1 MTPSIEEARKLCEDG
16 ALQWT
21 NHAFVRLMQRN
32 ISTRD
37 VEYAIMN
44 GEIIEAYPDD
54 YPYPSGLVLC
64 AEVFGK
70 PLHVVCGF
78 APDRL
83 WIITA
88 YRPDLSEWET
98 DYRTRKGN

>member
-1 MTPSIEEARKLCEDG
+1 MTPSIEEARKFCESG
-16 ALQWT
+16 ALKWT
-21 NHAFVRLMQRN
+21 NHVFVLLMQRN
-32 ISTRD
+32 ISTND

-44 GEIIEAYPDD
+44 GEIIETYPYD
-54 YPYPSGLVLC
+54 YPYPSCLVLC
-64 AEVFGK
+64 VEVRGE

-88 YRPDLSEWET
+88 YRPDLSEWES
-98 DYRTRKGN
+98 DYKTRRGH

>member
-1 MTPSIEEARKLCEDG
+1 MEPSIEKARKFCESG

-21 NHAFVRLMQRN
+21 NHVFVRLMQRN
-32 ISTRD
+32 ISTND

-44 GEIIEAYPDD
+44 GEIIEVYPED
-54 YPYPSGLVLC
+54 YPYPSSLVLC
-64 AEVFGK
+64 MEIGGA

-88 YRPDLSEWET
+88 YRPDLTEWET
-98 DYRTRKGN
+98 DYRTRKEN

>member
-1 MTPSIEEARKLCEDG
+1 MTPSIEEARKFCESG

-21 NHAFVRLMQRN
+21 NHVFVRLMQRN
-32 ISTRD
+32 ISTND

-44 GEIIEAYPDD
+44 GEIIETYPYD
-54 YPYPSGLVLC
+54 YPYPSCLVLC
-64 AEVFGK
+64 VEVRGE

-88 YRPDLSEWET
+88 YRPDLSEWEY
-98 DYRTRKGN
+98 DYKTRRGP